1 MNADVVIATLGL
13 EPLPEEGGMFRRFW
27 ADEHGSAIWFLLR
40 PGDFSALH
48 RLTGPELWHHYA
60 GAPVRMLLLRGDG
73 TVERPLLGDDLAG
86 GETPVVVVEAGTWM
100 GAETAGDWSLVGAT
114 MAPPFVPEMFEL
126 GERATLAAAYP
137 EAAGDIARLTR

>member
-1 MNADVVIATLGL
+1 MNADLVIATLGL

-48 RLTGPELWHHYA
+48 RLTGAELWHHYA
-60 GAPVRMLLLRGDG
+60 GAPVRMLLLHSDG
-73 TVERPLLGDDLAG
+73 TVTGPVLGDDLAA

-100 GAETAGDWSLVGAT
+100 GAETGGDWSLVGAT
-114 MAPPFVPEMFEL
+114 MAPPFQPHMFEL
-126 GERATLAAAYP
+126 GERVALTAGYP
-137 EAAGDIARLTR
+137 EAASDIARLTR